1 MWKFLLVI
9 PALLVIGI
17 LILPLWVPMTP
28 GILFN
33 SLFGASIDAP
43 TEMTRKA
50 RLQLPPGF
58 SFGIYAQDLPGVR
71 FMAFSKPLSAPLA
84 VPFSE
89 PLAAPFSEPLAAP
102 FSKPLSKSSNL
113 VVARPKDGKVM
124 LIRDTNGDGIA
135 DNIETLIENLS
146 RPHSVDFYADWL
158 YIAESNAIG
167 RIRFE
172 HATGMTQGKY
182 EHIITGLGDG
192 GNHWSKTI
200 RFGADGFLYLSAGST
215 CNVCLQEDPLRAA
228 ITRYRPDGSGEQRVA
243 TGLRNSVGMDWA
255 PFDQQLYATD
265 NGRDLLGDDYPPCE
279 LNQIKMGGFYGWPFV
294 NGTGDLDP
302 DLGDATKL
310 PGAISPVHEFR
321 AHNAPLGIHFIRHQ
335 AWQDDYKDAALVA
348 LHGSWNRSTHDGY
361 KVVSLHRRE
370 DGGFDERDFF
380 AGFELAGDVIG
391 RPVDIAMGADD
402 CAYISD
408 DYAGTIYRVCY
419 GEEALPSNGMSSMDK
434 QGMDKQGMNKQG
446 KTGMHTTNTGL
457 EDIPPARLASLKARG
472 EALYMRRGCQACHT
486 LAAKD
491 KSGLKPLANLRSK
504 YTVDSLAAYY
514 KTPTPPMP
522 PLLLNDE
529 DRLAMSAWLLG
540 L

>member
-1 MWKFLLVI
+1 MWKFILVI
-9 PALLVIGI
+9 PALLLIGI
-17 LILPLWVPMTP
+17 LILLLWVPMTP

-33 SLFGASIDAP
+33 SLFGTSIDTP
-43 TEMTRKA
+43 TEMTRKE

-58 SFGIYAQDLPGVR
+58 SLSIYAQDLPGVR
-71 FMAFSKPLSAPLA
+71 FMAFSRN
-84 VPFSE
+84 FSRAF
-89 PLAAPFSEPLAAP
+89 PTSSSTLPST
-102 FSKPLSKSSNL
+102 SSSNSSSTNSNL
-113 VVARPKDGKVM
+113 VVARPRDGKVM
-124 LIRDTNGDGIA
+124 LLQDTNGDGVA
-135 DNIETLIENLS
+135 DNIVTLLEELR
-146 RPHSVDFYADWL
+146 RPHSVDFYRAWL

-167 RIRFE
+167 RIRFD

-182 EHIITGLGDG
+182 EHIITGLGDE

-215 CNVCLQEDPLRAA
+215 CNVCLEEDPQRAT
-228 ITRYRPDGSGEQRVA
+228 ITRYRPDGSGEERVA

-279 LNQIKMGGFYGWPFV
+279 LNRIEMGGFYGWPFV

-302 DLGDATKL
+302 DLGEATKL
-310 PGAISPVHEFR
+310 PGALSPVHEFR

-380 AGFELAGDVIG
+380 TGFELAGDVIG
-391 RPVDIAMGADD
+391 RPVDIAMGPDD

-408 DYAGTIYRVCY
+408 DYAGTIYRACY
-419 GEEALPSNGMSSMDK
+419 GEDAPLSRAMPK
-434 QGMDKQGMNKQG
+434 A
-446 KTGMHTTNTGL
+446 KTGLHTTHTGL
-457 EDIPPARLASLKARG
+457 EDIPPARLADLKGRG
-472 EALYMRRGCQACHT
+472 EALYMSRGCQACHRLT
-486 LAAKD
+486 GKD
-491 KSGLKPLANLRSK
+491 KSGLKPLANIRSK

-529 DRLAMSAWLLG
+529 DQLAMSAWLLD